1 MGVVIKHVKGTASID
16 MQDTHTHIYIY
27 IWSEK
32 LIERI
37 NQ

>member
-16 MQDTHTHIYIY
+16 MQDTHTHIYI
-27 IWSEK
+27 WSEK